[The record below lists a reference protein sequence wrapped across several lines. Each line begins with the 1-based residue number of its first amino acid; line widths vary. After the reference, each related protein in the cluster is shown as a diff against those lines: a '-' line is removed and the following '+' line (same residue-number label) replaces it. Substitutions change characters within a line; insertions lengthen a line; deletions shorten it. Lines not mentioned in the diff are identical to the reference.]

1 MNLLEKE
8 RTINILLIEDSLAV
22 QQTLDEWIKEE
33 IPQAVNRFA
42 VNCEE
47 ALLRLFEKVPD
58 IVILE
63 LSLPDG
69 SGMDLLRTIR
79 SQFPSVKTIIFTNT
93 SEETYRKNC
102 TNLGVNYFLD
112 KTFDF
117 SKLSNCINSLF

>member
-1 MNLLEKE
+1 MNILEKE
-8 RTINILLIEDSLAV
+8 KSIHILFIEDSLAV
-22 QQTLDEWIKEE
+22 QRTLDEWIKEE
-33 IPQAVNRFA
+33 IPQAINRFA
-42 VNCEE
+42 MNCEE
-47 ALLRLFEKVPD
+47 ALSQLFEKVPD

-79 SQFPSVKTIIFTNT
+79 SQFPKVKTIIFTNT
-93 SEETYRKNC
+93 TEETYRKNC